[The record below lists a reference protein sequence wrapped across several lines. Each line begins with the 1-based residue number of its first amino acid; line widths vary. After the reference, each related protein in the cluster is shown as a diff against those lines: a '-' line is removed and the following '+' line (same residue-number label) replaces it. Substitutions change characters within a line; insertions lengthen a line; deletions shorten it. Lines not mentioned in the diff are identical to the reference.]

1 MWHSLSVSAFRFGIL
16 TTSCMPTVIGFL
28 LLYHDFL
35 LKVLLE
41 WASLQTAFF
50 NNRSF
55 FTNKSFD
62 MQVNMLP
69 VEVMMEDGLSGTREL
84 VD

>member
-1 MWHSLSVSAFRFGIL
+1 M
-16 TTSCMPTVIGFL
+16 
-28 LLYHDFL
+28 
-35 LKVLLE
+35 E
-41 WASLQTAFF
+41 WASLQTVFF